1 MQNPDLSVPL
11 GRPLTKNQR
20 AKTPLEKSNQ
30 TKKKKAKIKRK
41 AEYEQEE
48 LINRKKMKKPR

>member
-30 TKKKKAKIKRK
+30 MKKKKSKIKRK
-41 AEYEQEE
+41 RP
-48 LINRKKMKKPR
+48 NVNKRN